1 MKKITILLISAFM
14 AFAYNG
20 WGQTI
25 IDFEVDGDGY
35 TPSAIEGSG
44 YTDVFNRTNPN
55 IGGNSTYMW
64 SVEDIN
70 LSDPYITLDQIDV
83 TGSTS
88 FAFSIDMIAHHYN
101 DWDGTDEL
109 LITYSLDGGAYQNLM
124 WVQMIPEG
132 DANGATNEPAALDT
146 DFDGD
151 GECAYVLPALSTGT
165 GSQGCAVTSNTFET
179 FTTSA
184 ISLSSNTTLDIT
196 LQFNNLTSTDEGI
209 YLDNIMITEIGSGN
223 NPPLITGISHTPS
236 SDISSSTTVSVSAN
250 VTDTDGT
257 VTGVE
262 LHWGTATGSLGN
274 TINMSNAGG
283 DTYTTDSDI
292 PAQSGG
298 TTVYYE
304 VEATDDDTDVSTSAE
319 YSYNVYPYSATL
331 PYSEDFTTGF
341 GQCYTKSALGSTKEW
356 EWNSGG
362 YAYMNG
368 YDSGETEEDWLIL
381 PGINLDSYTDEL
393 MTFDTWYKYGDGD
406 DATHYLKLFYS
417 TDYPGVGDPTTSTW
431 IELNFTR
438 PSGWE
443 TWTNSLVVDLSSVTG
458 SSVFIGF
465 KYHYESDSYR
475 TWEVDNI
482 SIYEGSRVNVTFQV
496 DMAEQTVSGDGVHI
510 AGSFENWWN
519 ASGIELLDGD
529 LDDVYTTTLS
539 LFSGEEYQFKYLNGN
554 AWGTDET
561 VPTGCQAAG
570 TTNRYEV
577 IGGVDYSL
585 DEVCFNSCED
595 CGVLNNYDITFQVD
609 MQNENV
615 TGDVNIAGS
624 FNGWSDQ
631 AMTNTSGSIWEITL
645 ALAET
650 TYHTYKFKNGGS
662 WESFDGPCLASS
674 WGDRYITVPSAN
686 TTLDLVCFN
695 SCDACPVADFVI
707 INEVDADDILTD
719 DLEFIELFDGGVG
732 NTNLSGLVVVLFNGS
747 DDASYDPVADLD
759 GNSTDANGYFVI
771 GNALVPNVD
780 LILSNGFLQNGADAV
795 GLFVGDG
802 VDFPDNTP
810 VTTTN
815 LLDALVY
822 DTDDAD
828 DAGLLVLLNTGEP
841 QINEGERGNKDEHS
855 NQRIPNG
862 SGGPRNTSTY
872 DQSIPTPGAMNTSI
886 NTNWTGIVDDNWDD
900 AGNWDNGV
908 PVSLRDVFIP
918 DVSKA
923 AYPVI
928 TSSATCN
935 SLFMAG
941 GSFLD
946 IAPSG
951 DLTVIGTFTNN
962 GTLTIKSDV
971 SGTGSLIENNG
982 VNATVER
989 YYTGGEWHIIGAP
1002 VAGAQAGMFTGLF
1015 LQNHTESTN
1024 LWTDVTDPLTNLT
1037 PLQGFALHNSTT
1049 ATASFSGPLNTG
1061 TIGAANNVTR
1071 SATGNTR
1078 GWNAVSNPFASSID
1092 WDAVTGWTK
1101 TNVNDATWRHVNASI
1116 WATYAGGVG
1125 TPTGTTG
1132 NFAPGQGFFVE
1143 VTDDGSTVGTLQVGP
1158 GARVHSSDPFYKN
1171 SIKNMLRVKV
1181 SGNTYSDETV
1191 IRFLDDATQGYDSK
1205 YDAHK
1210 LFVTNE
1216 EAPQVYSLANNFM
1229 AINALPE
1236 TDLVPLGFHA
1246 GINGE
1251 YSINAFD
1258 INDIPSVWLE
1268 DTFTGIFTN
1277 LTIDSYSFSYSTT
1290 DEASRFVLHFAPLS
1304 VEDKFADGINIYS
1317 YNNVVYVITPE
1328 ITTGNIIVYNV
1339 LGQEVANAE
1348 ITDVVNNISLVN
1360 GGYYIVQVISDNSVT
1375 SKKVYI
1381 K

>member
-14 AFAYNG
+14 AFAFNVC
-20 WGQTI
+20 GQLSAGDIAIIGIGADNPDDFHFVLLVDISSGTEITFTDSGVLSDGSFRGNEGAVKWTAPSNLTAGTI
-25 IDFEVDGDGY
+25 ISFITNSTEFVVANDPIVGTNGFNLSGSGDQVIAFIGSSSSPTFIY
-35 TPSAIEGSG
+35 AAQINSNVWQVGSDDSNQSDLPPGLINGTTAVAAGAGSGPEDEYDNAWYSGTTTGTQASLLTSISNNSNWTGNNSSYSPYTTSFTVSSGGANVPPSISNIIQTPSE
-44 YTDVFNRTNPN
+44 
-55 IGGNSTYMW
+55 
-64 SVEDIN
+64 
-70 LSDPYITLDQIDV
+70 
-83 TGSTS
+83 
-88 FAFSIDMIAHHYN
+88 
-101 DWDGTDEL
+101 
-109 LITYSLDGGAYQNLM
+109 
-124 WVQMIPEG
+124 
-132 DANGATNEPAALDT
+132 
-146 DFDGD
+146 
-151 GECAYVLPALSTGT
+151 
-165 GSQGCAVTSNTFET
+165 
-179 FTTSA
+179 
-184 ISLSSNTTLDIT
+184 
-196 LQFNNLTSTDEGI
+196 
-209 YLDNIMITEIGSGN
+209 
-223 NPPLITGISHTPS
+223 
-236 SDISSSTTVSVSAN
+236 DISSSTTVSVSAD
-250 VTDTDGT
+250 VTDSDGT
-257 VTGVE
+257 ITNVE

-304 VEATDDDTDVSTSAE
+304 VEATDDEPETTTSPE
-319 YSYNVYPYSATL
+319 QSYTVYPYSATL

-381 PGINLDSYTDEL
+381 PGIDFDSYTDEL

-406 DATHYLKLFYS
+406 DDTHYLKLFYS
-417 TDYPGVGDPTTSTW
+417 ADYPGVGDPTTSTW
-431 IELNFTR
+431 TELNFTR
-438 PSGWE
+438 PTGWE

-482 SIYEGSRVNVTFQV
+482 SIHEGTRVNVTFQV
-496 DMAEQTVSGDGVHI
+496 DMAEQTVTGDGVHI

-519 ASGIELLDGD
+519 PSGIELLDGD
-529 LDDVYTTTLS
+529 LDDVFTTTLS

-554 AWGTDET
+554 TWGTDET

-570 TTNRYEV
+570 TSNRYEV

-989 YYTGGEWHIIGAP
+989 YYTGGEW
-1002 VAGAQAGMFTGLF
+1002 
-1015 LQNHTESTN
+1015 
-1024 LWTDVTDPLTNLT
+1024 
-1037 PLQGFALHNSTT
+1037 
-1049 ATASFSGPLNTG
+1049 
-1061 TIGAANNVTR
+1061 
-1071 SATGNTR
+1071 
-1078 GWNAVSNPFASSID
+1078 
-1092 WDAVTGWTK
+1092 
-1101 TNVNDATWRHVNASI
+1101 
-1116 WATYAGGVG
+1116 
-1125 TPTGTTG
+1125 
-1132 NFAPGQGFFVE
+1132 
-1143 VTDDGSTVGTLQVGP
+1143 
-1158 GARVHSSDPFYKN
+1158 
-1171 SIKNMLRVKV
+1171 
-1181 SGNTYSDETV
+1181 
-1191 IRFLDDATQGYDSK
+1191 
-1205 YDAHK
+1205 
-1210 LFVTNE
+1210 
-1216 EAPQVYSLANNFM
+1216 
-1229 AINALPE
+1229 
-1236 TDLVPLGFHA
+1236 
-1246 GINGE
+1246 
-1251 YSINAFD
+1251 
-1258 INDIPSVWLE
+1258 
-1268 DTFTGIFTN
+1268 
-1277 LTIDSYSFSYSTT
+1277 
-1290 DEASRFVLHFAPLS
+1290 
-1304 VEDKFADGINIYS
+1304 
-1317 YNNVVYVITPE
+1317 
-1328 ITTGNIIVYNV
+1328 
-1339 LGQEVANAE
+1339 
-1348 ITDVVNNISLVN
+1348 
-1360 GGYYIVQVISDNSVT
+1360 
-1375 SKKVYI
+1375 
-1381 K
+1381 